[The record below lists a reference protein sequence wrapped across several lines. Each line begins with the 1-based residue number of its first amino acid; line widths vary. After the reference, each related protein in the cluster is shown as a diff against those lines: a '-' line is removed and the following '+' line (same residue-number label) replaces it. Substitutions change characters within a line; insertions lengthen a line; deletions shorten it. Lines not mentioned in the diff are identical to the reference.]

1 MWCDL
6 LVLLFSFYCFSYRVN
21 LSVLCF
27 NSQQFYVGKKRQGD
41 ELGGGNVVTQEY
53 LREHT
58 WDELSWRERVK
69 HILLNV
75 S

>member
-6 LVLLFSFYCFSYRVN
+6 LVLLFSFYCFAYRVN

-41 ELGGGNVVTQEY
+41 ELGVGGGNVVTQEY
-53 LREHT
+53 LKEHT

-69 HILLNV
+69 HPF
-75 S
+75 